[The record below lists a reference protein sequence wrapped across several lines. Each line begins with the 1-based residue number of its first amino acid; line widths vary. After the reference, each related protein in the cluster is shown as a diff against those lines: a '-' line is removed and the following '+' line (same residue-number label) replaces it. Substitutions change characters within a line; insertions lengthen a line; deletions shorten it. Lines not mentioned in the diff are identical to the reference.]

1 MDFIYSL
8 LPPKW
13 SFKINFKACIH
24 LFSNTTLSNISNI
37 KLLFSHEYHL
47 SIFIVRYDRRTNQ
60 FFNGFF
66 EGEKGS
72 LMFEMLLRV
81 VLEKR

>member
-1 MDFIYSL
+1 MQSNFSDF
-8 LPPKW
+8 
-13 SFKINFKACIH
+13 
-24 LFSNTTLSNISNI
+24 
-37 KLLFSHEYHL
+37 FSHEYHL
-47 SIFIVRYDRRTNQ
+47 LIFIVRYDRRTDQ

>member
-1 MDFIYSL
+1 MQS
-8 LPPKW
+8 
-13 SFKINFKACIH
+13 NF
-24 LFSNTTLSNISNI
+24 SD
-37 KLLFSHEYHL
+37 LFSHEYHFVL
-47 SIFIVRYDRRTNQ
+47 IFIVRYDRRTNQ